1 MAPKRPGSDSVV
13 GEAKKKHK
21 HMTIS
26 VQQKMDLLRKLD
38 KDVSVR
44 TLCQQY
50 NIGSS
55 TVYDIK
61 KQKNELLK
69 FYSES
74 DSKKS
79 MDVRKTLKERKSS
92 DLDSALIQWFK
103 LRRSFLRTTC
113 SPEFSVV
120 RQASGPEVA
129 GFGRFNLYHY
139 SYLSNCPNNPRSL
152 PSMCLNAFP
161 YLLRH

>member
-1 MAPKRPGSDSVV
+1 MTVV
-13 GEAKKKHK
+13 GEAKKKCK

-26 VQQKMDLLRKLD
+26 VDLLRELD
-38 KDVSVR
+38 KGVSVW

-61 KQKNELLK
+61 KQKNLFLK

-79 MDVRKTLKERKSS
+79 MEIRKTLKKGKSS
-92 DLDSALIQWFK
+92 DLDSVLIQWFK
-103 LRRSFLRTTC
+103 LRRSVLRTTF
-113 SPEFSVV
+113 SPESSMV
-120 RQASGPEVA
+120 RQASGPKLPDLE
-129 GFGRFNLYHY
+129 GSICILKK
-139 SYLSNCPNNPRSL
+139 NNK
-152 PSMCLNAFP
+152 
-161 YLLRH
+161 

>member
-1 MAPKRPGSDSVV
+1 MQTYDNTSTTEV
-13 GEAKKKHK
+13 
-21 HMTIS
+21 
-26 VQQKMDLLRKLD
+26 DLLRKLD
-38 KDVSVR
+38 KGVSVR

-61 KQKNELLK
+61 KHKNQLK

-79 MDVRKTLKERKSS
+79 MDVRKTLKEGKSS

-103 LRRSFLRTTC
+103 LRRSVLRTIC

-120 RQASGPEVA
+120 RQASGSEVA
-129 GFGRFNLYHY
+129 GFGRFNL
-139 SYLSNCPNNPRSL
+139 
-152 PSMCLNAFP
+152 
-161 YLLRH
+161 